1 MINVLSKFSFHAN
14 REESLWKRKEA
25 EHGHS
30 ISKGVITAL
39 KTFTIVPIPRHWS

>member
-14 REESLWKRKEA
+14 REESYGSGKKPNMDIL
-25 EHGHS
+25 S
-30 ISKGVITAL
+30 SKGAMTVL